1 MGRDRRGARG
11 GGVNPSDDD
20 SGNDATATGLHA
32 HADVPIGSTLGG
44 RYRIEAILGMGG
56 MGVVYRATDL
66 ALGVPV
72 ALKLLRPELAHRADA
87 FERFRQE
94 LLLARQV
101 SNPHVVRIHDLAR
114 HDERWL
120 ISMDLVDG
128 ESLDHRLD
136 REGRL
141 PIDDAVRITRQV
153 AEGLGAAHAK
163 GVVHRDLKPANVLID
178 AQGNAYISDFGVAR
192 SLATSGN
199 TRTGTV
205 VGTPDYLAP
214 EQARGDRADAR
225 SDLYALGLM
234 LYEMLAG
241 QPPFAGGTVAE
252 VLAQRMLRTPADVG
266 TQRADTP
273 RWLSRLA
280 GRLLRPQPA
289 HRLQSADEVIAA
301 IDRREMPRRWRD
313 AFVLH
318 RGAWLA
324 LAATVLLAGVGAAWW
339 HWRAQLPAIVA
350 SPALD
355 RLLVAPIAAGGAPVD
370 RVAGLSAHLRDAFA
384 AIPGYAIVDADRTTQ
399 ALRQLDPDGNADVD
413 AGALRRVAGARRVL
427 QPKLRNVDGR
437 WQLLATLDIA
447 GQPVRRLDGPPAT
460 DPLGAMQAWIGQPST
475 AASLGLQ
482 GKPLDLALPPAAAA
496 LDAYGAAL
504 RHRAQGRLAD
514 ALQGFKQ
521 ATAAA
526 PTYAAAWLAQAR
538 TAAMVG
544 EENDASDA
552 IEQGQRMAA
561 NAPVPLRQRF
571 AAVRAGIEGDAPA
584 AIEHWR
590 ALVAETPDDTDAAL
604 ELARA
609 RGAGGDFA
617 AAVKDLHALSQRD
630 GNDPRIW
637 FELGKF
643 SILSGD
649 SQRAVDDYLVRAL
662 VQFKRSRD
670 LYGQGETVNAL
681 GIGYGRL
688 GQSEDA
694 AEQYRKAVQL
704 RHAVGNLRGEATS
717 LRNLGNALAL
727 TGKFDEAAS
736 DLQQARALHAQLGDR
751 NGLAAVENDLGLL
764 AEERGDYP
772 QALQAFQRALK
783 AWQDVGDPLGS
794 AQALNDIGFAQY
806 QLGAYNDAQVYLQQ
820 AAAAYEKLGDGTGRI
835 RTDQDLGLLALAR
848 GRWSEARQRLQRS
861 LAAAEQQQ
869 MPEEAAVSRR
879 HLAELELRQGHIQ
892 AAIDQSTKAQ
902 ASFAQREDPRGASDA
917 GLLHV
922 DALLAAHALPEAE
935 KTVQALQPALDE
947 APSEQR
953 ATAQLLAAEVAL
965 QRGDRALALRHV
977 RDARKLAAG
986 SGIRQLLLR
995 IDLLQAQAGDRL
1007 DPALDDATA
1016 ALGHVGLRLRWL
1028 ELAMRQALAAHDYA
1042 AAGKLY
1048 DEAAT
1053 LLRGGDSIEAPTL
1066 HVLGA
1071 AARAGLGDSA
1081 GARAAQLR
1089 ADEARTKLAA
1099 GIPARLR
1106 AQFDAAAAR
1115 VRPERTP

>member
-1 MGRDRRGARG
+1 M
-11 GGVNPSDDD
+11 NPPGQDND
-20 SGNDATATGLHA
+20 NDATATGMHA
-32 HADVPIGSTLGG
+32 HADVPVGSTLGG

-56 MGVVYRATDL
+56 MGVVYRATDI

-72 ALKLLRPELAHRADA
+72 ALKLLRAELAHRADA

-101 SNPHVVRIHDLAR
+101 SNPRVVRIHDLAR

-120 ISMDLVDG
+120 ISMDLVEG

-141 PIDDAVRITRQV
+141 PIDDAVRIARQV
-153 AEGLGAAHAK
+153 AEGLAAAHAK

-178 AQGNAYISDFGVAR
+178 TQGNAYISDFGVAR

-199 TRTGTV
+199 TRTGAV

-252 VLAQRMLRTPADVG
+252 VLAQRMLRTPADV
-266 TQRADTP
+266 TALRPDTP
-273 RWLSRLA
+273 RWLARLVA
-280 GRLLRPQPA
+280 RLLRTQPA

-301 IDRREMPRRWRD
+301 IDRREVPRQWRD
-313 AFVLH
+313 VFRQHKA
-318 RGAWLA
+318 AWLA
-324 LAATVLLAGVGAAWW
+324 TAAMLLVAAGVGAWW
-339 HWRAQLPAIVA
+339 HWRAHLPALVA

-355 RLLVAPIAAGGAPVD
+355 RLLVAPIVPGGAPVD
-370 RVAGLSAHLRDAFA
+370 RVAGLSAHLRDALA
-384 AIPGYAIVDADRTTQ
+384 AIPGYAVVDGDRTLQ
-399 ALRQLDPDGNADVD
+399 AVRQLDPDGNADVD

-427 QPKLRNVDGR
+427 QATLRQDHDR
-437 WQLLATLDIA
+437 WRLLATLDA
-447 GQPVRRLDGPPAT
+447 GGQPLRRIDGPPAA
-460 DPLGAMQAWIGQPST
+460 DPVRAVQQWMAQPST
-475 AASLGLQ
+475 ASSLGLA
-482 GKPLDLALPPAAAA
+482 GKRLDLGLPPRTDA

-504 RHRAQGRLAD
+504 LARGRGRLAD
-514 ALQGFKQ
+514 ALRGFKT
-521 ATAAA
+521 ATGAA
-526 PTYAAAWLAQAR
+526 PDYAVAWLAQAE
-538 TAAMVG
+538 TALMIG
-544 EENDASDA
+544 EQNDASDA
-552 IEQGQRMAA
+552 IEQGQRVAA

-571 AAVRAGIEGDAPA
+571 AAMRAGIEGDAPG

-590 ALVAETPDDTDAAL
+590 ALVAETPGDTDAAL

-609 RGAGGDFA
+609 RGAGGDFT

-670 LYGQGETVNAL
+670 VYGQGETVNAL

-736 DLQQARALHAQLGDR
+736 DLEQARALHAQVGDR

-820 AAAAYEKLGDGTGRI
+820 AAAAYEKLGDDTGKVRS
-835 RTDQDLGLLALAR
+835 DQDLGLLAIAR

-861 LAAAEQQQ
+861 LATAGQQQ

-892 AAIDQSTKAQ
+892 AAIAQSTASQ
-902 ASFAQREDPRGASDA
+902 ASFARREDPRGASDA

-922 DALLAAHALPEAE
+922 EGLLAAHALPEADS
-935 KTVQALQPALDE
+935 ALAALAPSLAE

-953 ATAQLLAAEVAL
+953 AIAQLLQAELAMQHGDRNQAL
-965 QRGDRALALRHV
+965 QHV
-977 RDARKLAAG
+977 HAARRLAAN

-995 IDLLQAQAGDRL
+995 IDLVQAQVSGRL

-1016 ALGHVGLRLRWL
+1016 ALGHVGLRLHWL
-1028 ELAMRQALAAHDYA
+1028 ELAMSHALAAHDFA
-1042 AAGKLY
+1042 SATGLY

-1053 LLRGGDSIEAPTL
+1053 LLRGGDSIEAPAL
-1066 HVLGA
+1066 HALGA
-1071 AARAGLGDSA
+1071 QARKGVGDTA

-1089 ADEARTKLAA
+1089 ADDASSKLAA
-1099 GIPARLR
+1099 SIPPELR
-1106 AQFDAAAAR
+1106 SRFDAFHAAPKPH
-1115 VRPERTP
+1115 PEP

>member
-1 MGRDRRGARG
+1 M
-11 GGVNPSDDD
+11 NPSGGD
-20 SGNDATATGLHA
+20 SEDHPTATGLHA

-101 SNPHVVRIHDLAR
+101 SNPRVVRIHDLAR

-128 ESLDHRLD
+128 ESLDRRLD
-136 REGRL
+136 REGPL
-141 PIDDAVRITRQV
+141 PIDDAVRIARQV
-153 AEGLGAAHAK
+153 AEGLAAAHARD
-163 GVVHRDLKPANVLID
+163 VVHRDLKPANILID

-225 SDLYALGLM
+225 SDLYALGLI
-234 LYEMLAG
+234 LHEMLAG

-266 TQRADTP
+266 TQRTDTP
-273 RWLSRLA
+273 RWLARLVA
-280 GRLLRPQPA
+280 RLLRTQPA
-289 HRLQSADEVIAA
+289 HRLQSADEVVTA
-301 IDRREMPRRWRD
+301 IDRREVPRRWRD
-313 AFVLH
+313 AFALH

-324 LAATVLLAGVGAAWW
+324 FAAALLLAGGGAAWW
-339 HWRAQLPAIVA
+339 HWRAQLPPLVA

-355 RLLVAPIAAGGAPVD
+355 RLLVAPITPGGASVE
-370 RVAGLSAHLRDAFA
+370 RVAGLSAHLRKSFA
-384 AIPGYAIVDADRTTQ
+384 DIPGYAIVDADRTTQ

-413 AGALRRVAGARRVL
+413 AGALRRVAAARRVL
-427 QPKLRNVDGR
+427 QPALRNDHGR
-437 WQLLATLDIA
+437 WRLLATLDVA
-447 GQPVRRLDGPPAT
+447 GQPVRRIDGPRASDPAS
-460 DPLGAMQAWIGQPST
+460 AVQAWTQQAST

-482 GKPLDLALPPAAAA
+482 GKRLDLALPAAPGA

-504 RHRAQGRLAD
+504 IARAQGHLAD
-514 ALQGFKQ
+514 ALRGFKQ

-526 PTYAAAWLAQAR
+526 PTYAAAWMAQAE
-538 TAAMVG
+538 TASMIG
-544 EENDASDA
+544 EESDASDA
-552 IEQGQRMAA
+552 IEQGQRVAA
-561 NAPVPLRQRF
+561 HAPVPLQQRF

-617 AAVKDLHALSQRD
+617 AAVKDLQALSQRD

-688 GQSEDA
+688 GQSEDS

-717 LRNLGNALAL
+717 LRNLGNALSL
-727 TGKFDEAAS
+727 TGKFDEAAT

-806 QLGAYNDAQVYLQQ
+806 QLGDYNDAQVYLQQ
-820 AAAAYEKLGDGTGRI
+820 AAGAYEKLGDETGRI
-835 RTDQDLGLLALAR
+835 RSDQDLGLLAIAR

-861 LAAAEQQQ
+861 LAAAEKQQ
-869 MPEEAAVSRR
+869 MPEEGAVSRR
-879 HLAELELRQGHIQ
+879 HLAELELRQGHIE
-892 AAIDQSTKAQ
+892 AAIGQSTKAQ
-902 ASFAQREDPRGASDA
+902 ASFAQREDSRGASDA

-922 DALLAAHALPEAE
+922 EALLAAHALVDAD
-935 KTVQALQPALDE
+935 KALQALAQALDE

-953 ATAQLLAAEVAL
+953 AIAQLLAGELAL
-965 QRGDRALALRHV
+965 QRGDRAQALHRV
-977 RDARKLAAG
+977 RDARVLATG
-986 SGIRQLLLR
+986 SGIRQLQLR
-995 IDLLQAQAGDRL
+995 IDLLQAQATGRL
-1007 DPALDDATA
+1007 DPALDEATA
-1016 ALGHVGLRLRWL
+1016 TLGHVGLRLRWL
-1028 ELAMRQALAAHDYA
+1028 ELAIRQALAARDYA
-1042 AAGKLY
+1042 SASKLY
-1048 DEAAT
+1048 GEAMA
-1053 LLRGGDSIEAPTL
+1053 LLRGGDSIEASTL
-1066 HVLGA
+1066 HQLGA
-1071 AARAGLGDSA
+1071 AARAGLGDNA

-1089 ADEARTKLAA
+1089 AEEARSKLIA
-1099 GIPARLR
+1099 GIPQDLR
-1106 AQFDAAAAR
+1106 AQFAAADTQGR
-1115 VRPERTP
+1115 KP